1 MIDMLIE
8 TVKGLGL
15 IALIVFLAFVIV
27 VIMQTLIQTIT
38 KGGRKN
44 VITSTALSCLSVT
57 VASPLTSKTRRRT

>member
-1 MIDMLIE
+1 MINMLVE

-15 IALIVFLAFVIV
+15 IAVILFLAFVIV

-44 VITSTALSCLSVT
+44 E
-57 VASPLTSKTRRRT
+57 

>member
-8 TVKGLGL
+8 NIKGLGL
-15 IALIVFLAFVIV
+15 IAVILFLAFVIV

-44 VITSTALSCLSVT
+44 E
-57 VASPLTSKTRRRT
+57 

>member
-8 TVKGLGL
+8 TIKGLGL
-15 IALIVFLAFVIV
+15 IAVIVFLAFVIV

-44 VITSTALSCLSVT
+44 E
-57 VASPLTSKTRRRT
+57 

>member
-27 VIMQTLIQTIT
+27 VIMQTLIQTII

-44 VITSTALSCLSVT
+44 E
-57 VASPLTSKTRRRT
+57 

>member
-1 MIDMLIE
+1 MINMLIE

-38 KGGRKN
+38 KGG
-44 VITSTALSCLSVT
+44 
-57 VASPLTSKTRRRT
+57 PSK

>member
-1 MIDMLIE
+1 MIDLLLE

-27 VIMQTLIQTIT
+27 VILQTLIQAIT

-44 VITSTALSCLSVT
+44 E
-57 VASPLTSKTRRRT
+57 

>member
-1 MIDMLIE
+1 MIDTLIE

-38 KGGRKN
+38 KGGR
-44 VITSTALSCLSVT
+44 
-57 VASPLTSKTRRRT
+57 RDE

>member
-15 IALIVFLAFVIV
+15 IAVILFLAFVIV

-38 KGGRKN
+38 KGGR
-44 VITSTALSCLSVT
+44 
-57 VASPLTSKTRRRT
+57 RDE

>member
-15 IALIVFLAFVIV
+15 IALIVFLVFVIV

-44 VITSTALSCLSVT
+44 E
-57 VASPLTSKTRRRT
+57 